1 MKKTLLAGLMTFALI
16 LGFSSCKDDNDLPDV
31 SIQVEFKDATIVD
44 GTIYVVQGETFE
56 VESVTP
62 VNNESNKAV
71 ELGGVTYYWDYQ
83 AVGATN
89 IKPFSMELTVTPET
103 PVGRH
108 ILELFCPVYAVD
120 KAPANAMISYTVEV
134 VASAD
139 DLPVSGDTSVST
151 IPQVSKTDK

>member
-1 MKKTLLAGLMTFALI
+1 MKKILLAGLTSLALI
-16 LGFSSCKDDNDLPDV
+16 LGFSSCNDDNDLPDV
-31 SIQVEFKDATIVD
+31 SLLVEFNDATIAD

-56 VESVTP
+56 IESVTP

-71 ELGGVTYYWDYQ
+71 ELGGVSYYWDYQ
-83 AVGATN
+83 ILGASN
-89 IKPFSMELTVTPET
+89 IKPYGFEITVTPET

-120 KAPANAMISYTVEV
+120 KAPANAMISYNVEV

-139 DLPVSGDTSVST
+139 DLPDNGSTTVST
-151 IPQVSKTDK
+151 TAQVSKTDK